1 MEKNGSERSQRE
13 EMERKPAACPAC
25 GRTVGTEAAR
35 FCPFCGAELG
45 PSVAEE
51 TGALDAIRAAYA
63 EYEAWV
69 EDFFCTE
76 RTGSRLMALVTGNG
90 PFKNSPEHAA
100 FLSRVEELV
109 PALTPAETPEALR
122 FVLLDCHSGQRQEV
136 EWMFLAA
143 EKHFQPLVEA
153 LPPDGAAALYPEY
166 RTLRRRAPGFPVQTA
181 ILKAL
186 KKRAAL

>member
-1 MEKNGSERSQRE
+1 
-13 EMERKPAACPAC
+13 MERKPAVCPAC

-45 PSVAEE
+45 APAVEG

-63 EYEAWV
+63 GYAAWV
-69 EDFFCTE
+69 EDFFRTE

-109 PALTPAETPEALR
+109 PALTPEETPDALR
-122 FVLLDCHSGQRQEV
+122 FALLECCAGQRQEV

-153 LPPDGAAALYPEY
+153 LTPAEAAALYPEY
-166 RTLRRRAPGFPVQTA
+166 RAQRRRSPGFPVQTA
-181 ILKAL
+181 ILKML